1 MKSLPIFKNRIQAAA
16 AWTIL
21 SFTFFFGLHRCAGAE
36 PPSLTEYQ
44 VKALCLLNFAKYVD
58 WPTESFAQSNSPI
71 VVGIL
76 GENKFGDD
84 LKVAMQGKCIG
95 ERPVEIRPVSSE
107 QDWRN
112 CQVLF
117 ISESEKKRE
126 AGILNRV
133 KSLPVLTVGESDEFL
148 AEGGV
153 VRFLLKDGKVRF
165 EINLNAARTAR
176 LGISSKMLSLA
187 DTVQGKP

>member
-1 MKSLPIFKNRIQAAA
+1 MNTLPKLRRGIQVDGTWVILLLAFLCGPNRCSAAE
-16 AWTIL
+16 T
-21 SFTFFFGLHRCAGAE
+21 
-36 PPSLTEYQ
+36 PSLTEYQ
-44 VKALCLLNFAKYVD
+44 VKALCLLNFAKYIE
-58 WPTESFAQSNSPI
+58 WPAQTFAASNSPI
-71 VVGIL
+71 KVGIF

-84 LKVAMQGKCIG
+84 LKIAMQGKCIG
-95 ERPVEIRPVSSE
+95 ERPIEIKAVSSE
-107 QDWRN
+107 PEWRN

-117 ISESEKKRE
+117 ISESENKRE

-133 KSLPVLTVGESDEFL
+133 KSLPILTVGESEEFL

-165 EINLNAARTAR
+165 EVNLNAARTAR

-187 DTVQGKP
+187 DTVQGKR